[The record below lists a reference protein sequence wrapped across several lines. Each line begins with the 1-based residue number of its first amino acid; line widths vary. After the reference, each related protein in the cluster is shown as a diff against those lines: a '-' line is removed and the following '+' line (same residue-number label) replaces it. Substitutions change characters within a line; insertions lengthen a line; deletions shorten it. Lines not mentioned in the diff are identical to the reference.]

1 MIDRCQFTPDGSNPP
16 FPVPINDLCTV
27 PTEEMAMLLANLVL
41 GSDEASAKQKDILE
55 IGTGSGYQAAI
66 LAERCRSLV
75 SIDVCL
81 DRSVAERLPAH
92 VALIAANGYEYDTG
106 EEFDGVLVTF
116 GAHSLAVSWGLQL
129 KQGARLVVPIVRG
142 NSSAISVYER
152 VGEQLKLIEVVAY
165 APFTKGVEA

>member
-1 MIDRCQFTPDGSNPP
+1 MIDRRQYTPDGSNPP

-41 GSDEASAKQKDILE
+41 GENPEAAKLKDILE

-81 DRSVAERLPAH
+81 NRALEEKLPSH
-92 VALIAANGYEYDTG
+92 VALVVANGYEYDT
-106 EEFDGVLVTF
+106 EEQFDGVLVTF
-116 GAHSLAVSWGLQL
+116 GAHAIAASWGWQL
-129 KQGARLVVPIVRG
+129 KEGARLVVPLLRG
-142 NSSAISVYER
+142 SGSAISVYAR
-152 VGEQLKLIEVVAY
+152 IGDQLALLEVVAY